1 MGGGF
6 MFNQKVGHIIKAV
19 LVSFFATTILIALF
33 AFIMFKFNVS
43 ENVIALGVTVI
54 YVLSCG
60 LGGFYIGKV
69 IGERKFMWG
78 LLVGAIYLV
87 VLFMVSAIVGGDKS
101 LLSENVLSLVLLCL
115 GGGTLG
121 GMLA

>member
-1 MGGGF
+1 

>member
-1 MGGGF
+1 
-6 MFNQKVGHIIKAV
+6 MFNQRIGHIIKA
-19 LVSFFATTILIALF
+19 LILSFFVTALLIVIF
-33 AFIMFKFNVS
+33 AFFMFKFNIS
-43 ENVIALGVTVI
+43 ENIIALAVTFI
-54 YVLSCG
+54 YIISCG

-69 IGERKFMWG
+69 VGEKKFMWG

-87 VLFMVSAIVGGDKS
+87 VLFLVSAIIGGDKS
-101 LLSENVLSLVLLCL
+101 LLSDNVLSLVLLCL

>member
-6 MFNQKVGHIIKAV
+6 MFNQRIGHILKALLLSFLATALLV
-19 LVSFFATTILIALF
+19 LIF
-33 AFIMFKFNVS
+33 AFFMYKFNIS
-43 ENVIALGVTVI
+43 ENVIGVAVTFI
-54 YVLSCG
+54 YILSSG

-69 IGERKFMWG
+69 EGEKKFAWG
-78 LLVGAIYLV
+78 FVVGALYLMLLLV
-87 VLFMVSAIVGGDKS
+87 VSLIVGGENS
-101 LLSENVLSLVLLCL
+101 LLSGNILSLVLLCL

>member
-6 MFNQKVGHIIKAV
+6 MFNQRVGHVIKAII
-19 LVSFFATTILIALF
+19 LSFLITAILILIF
-33 AFIMFKFNVS
+33 AFIMFKFNIS
-43 ENVIALGVTVI
+43 ENVIALGVTFI
-54 YVLSCG
+54 YIISCG
-60 LGGFYIGKV
+60 FGGFYVGKT

-78 LLVGAIYLV
+78 LLVGASYLV
-87 VLFMVSAIVGGDKS
+87 VLFVVSAIVGGDKS